1 MESSDFYT
9 AFEMRCRGTR
19 ELITSRLTAYR
30 PFLEPV
36 LVLESTPKLL
46 DLGCGR
52 GEWIELAAEW
62 GFDASGVDINK
73 GMLAFCRN
81 LGLQVEQADALHT
94 LRQLGDASVWVVS
107 AFHVVEHIPF
117 DDVRTLISEAM
128 RVLKPGGL
136 LIMETPNPENLVVGA
151 TTFYL
156 DPTHVRPIPPVL
168 LSFATEFAGFLQ
180 NKIVR
185 LQESQPAES
194 ALRLNDVL
202 NGVSPDYSVVAQK
215 SAPIE
220 VLALFSGP
228 FDHEFGTSLER
239 MVHRYDSAADGII
252 DRAGAVESRVD
263 QIIDRADAVENRV
276 DQVEEDLVGVK
287 AGAEQTVERL
297 RAAEER
303 AQRAIAGQHKAQI
316 EMRQSRARSELAEAL
331 AGKAANDAAAF
342 QARAEHAEQA
352 AALVSKQA
360 VIASQ
365 QAAAASQQAA
375 AASQRVDAML
385 QSTSWQVSAPLRWMG
400 KPAARMK
407 SAFKEKRV
415 RSGLKRRAKGPLR
428 SLAVGLAASPRLQHT
443 VSKALTLVPNLKQRL
458 GGALAPPP
466 VAGEPVEA
474 PAVMPPAET
483 KAATQGNVI
492 VGGRYEGKRVAVLAP
507 TSSTQEKGGAERLFQ
522 GLANALRH
530 QGCVVD
536 EIQKVVDESTFE
548 GIQAGYQAFE
558 ALDLGCYDMVISTKA
573 PSYAARHPNHVLWL
587 VHTVRVFYDM
597 FDLTFPSA
605 DEHVRTQRDW
615 IVRADTEALGRIAQ
629 RFSIGNEVSR
639 RLRLWNELDASVMHP
654 PMEEIGFFNQGDGGY
669 FFIPGRLHRW
679 KRLDLLIMA
688 VTSSSLPLR
697 LIIAGTGEA
706 EHSLKALAGGD
717 TRIEFA
723 GRVSDERLK
732 ELYASCLAVP
742 FLPVREDYGYVTLEA
757 FASSKPVI
765 TCSDSGEPAHFVEDG
780 QTGFVC
786 APDIGSVRHA
796 LERMWNDRKLAARM
810 GNAARQRTAGIQWP
824 ITAKR
829 LLQAGLD
836 RPDPKRL
843 RVAILDMQPIIP
855 AVGGGRLRLLGLYH
869 ALGEG
874 IDARYVGTYDWP
886 GENYRRHQITPGLE
900 ETDVPLSV
908 EHHAAAAEAALQ
920 AGGRVVIDMVFGRQA
935 HLSPEYLAETL
946 EAVEWADVV
955 VFSHPWVAPLVDDGL
970 LAGKTVV
977 YDSHNVE
984 RDLRAQ
990 ILNLDAPF
998 ERDILMEVEAA
1009 ERTAGDRAHMILAC
1023 SDEDAKG
1030 FESAYGWSRA
1040 RMQSMPNGVFADA
1053 IQPPTPHQ
1061 RDAAREN
1068 LQISH
1073 DAKVVFF
1080 IGSNYDPN
1088 VEAGRLIAGVFAA
1101 QLPDVQFVIAG
1112 GVCTRLI
1119 EIASNVRLA
1128 GMIDDV
1134 QKLLWLH
1141 AADLAVNP
1149 MLSGSGTNIKMFD
1162 FMAAG
1167 LPVIATPMGAR
1178 GIASKETSGLRVVEV
1193 DAMVSNIA
1201 MLLAEPEERRAMG
1214 ECNRELVE
1222 QRFAW
1227 ERISPRLGMRLRSM
1241 HLRTRGIAELNAF
1254 GQKRVVAHFG
1264 TIGIRCGIGEY
1275 ARKLIEIFTAH
1286 GVRNHVLTCDSAE
1299 EEAVIPSGVVDARI
1313 GWYYDN
1319 HEWALSHIKST
1330 AVSSLIEWGAEGVL
1344 IHYHPAYYSP
1354 AMLCA
1359 FGQDCLNHGIAVAVV
1374 MHQCPPESFPHL
1386 KQLAAEG
1393 ATLFSHSEREV
1404 SAAREQGVVLSLLP
1418 LGIDFDAHPVRDI
1431 SQRDW
1436 TAQPPVIVTNGFL
1449 REHKGARRLIEAMP
1463 EILKAFPSATLRVQ
1477 CSLYPSEDSRRE
1489 ADACEQAVKR
1499 LELGDRVVIDT
1510 RFLDKRDVLSEISKG
1525 DIVML
1530 PYDQSI
1536 EGGSASAGD
1545 ALGLSLPIIASAAHV
1560 FDDIRN
1566 VVITTGIDS
1575 PSLARAAIGI
1585 LRDPALYLKLSQTS
1599 STYAKENSWNNVA
1612 GAFLSALT
1620 SVKAPVN
1627 LSTQT

>member
-1 MESSDFYT
+1 MEPSDFYT
-9 AFEMRCRGTR
+9 AFEMRYRGTR
-19 ELITSRLTAYR
+19 ELISSRLSAYR
-30 PFLEPV
+30 PFLAPI
-36 LVLESTPKLL
+36 LALESRPRLI

-52 GEWIELAAEW
+52 GEWLELGAQW
-62 GFDASGVDINK
+62 GFEANGVDIND
-73 GMLAFCRN
+73 GMLAFCRD
-81 LGLQVEQADALHT
+81 LGLQVEQADALQT
-94 LRQLGDASVWVVS
+94 LRQLKDASVWVVS
-107 AFHVVEHIPF
+107 AFHVVEHISF
-117 DDVRTLISEAM
+117 DDVRAVISEAM

-168 LSFATEFAGFLQ
+168 LSFATEFAGFLR
-180 NKIVR
+180 NKVAR
-185 LQESQPAES
+185 LQESQPADS

-215 SAPIE
+215 FAPPE
-220 VLALFSGP
+220 VLERFAEP
-228 FDHEFGTSLER
+228 FGREFGVSLER
-239 MVHRYDSAADGII
+239 MVHRYDSAADEII
-252 DRAGAVESRVD
+252 DRTVAVEGDLVKFGASLERMVHRYDSAADEIIDRTVAVEGDLLGVRASAELTGERLGAVE
-263 QIIDRADAVENRV
+263 EM
-276 DQVEEDLVGVK
+276 
-287 AGAEQTVERL
+287 
-297 RAAEER
+297 
-303 AQRAIAGQHKAQI
+303 AQRVATGQQKAQI
-316 EMRQSRARSELAEAL
+316 DIRQLRARAELAEAL
-331 AGKAANDAAAF
+331 AAKAVSEAAAR
-342 QARAEHAEQA
+342 QAHAEQA
-352 AALVSKQA
+352 AAL
-360 VIASQ
+360 ASQ
-365 QAAAASQQAA
+365 K
-375 AASQRVDAML
+375 VEAML
-385 QSTSWQVSAPLRWMG
+385 QSTSWQVSAPLRWVG
-400 KPAARMK
+400 KLVARMK
-407 SAFKEKRV
+407 SALQEKRV
-415 RSGLKRRAKGPLR
+415 RSGLMRRVKPPLR
-428 SLAVGLAASPRLQHT
+428 SLAVGLAAFPRLQHA
-443 VSKALTLVPNLKQRL
+443 VSQGLAFAPTLKQRL
-458 GGALAPPP
+458 AAALAPPP
-466 VAGEPVEA
+466 VADDLGAA
-474 PAVMPPAET
+474 PSFVPPAET
-483 KAATQGNVI
+483 KAIAQGPVI
-492 VGGRYEGKRVAVLAP
+492 VGSRYGGKRVAVLAP

-522 GLANALRH
+522 GLANALRY

-536 EIQKVVDESTFE
+536 EIHKVVDESSFE

-558 ALDLGCYDMVISTKA
+558 ALDLSSYDMVISTKA

-597 FDLTFPSA
+597 FDLTFPAA
-605 DEHVRTQRDW
+605 DEHVRAQRDW
-615 IVRADTEALGRIAQ
+615 IVHADNEALGRIAQ

-639 RLRLWNELDASVMHP
+639 RLRLWNETDATVLHP
-654 PMEEIGFFNQGDGGY
+654 PMEEIGFFNHGDGGY

-679 KRLDLLIMA
+679 KRLDLLILA

-706 EHSLKALAGGD
+706 EHSLRALAGDD

-723 GRVSDERLK
+723 GHVSDERLK

-765 TCSDSGEPAHFVEDG
+765 TCSDSGEPAHFVDDG

-900 ETDVPLSV
+900 ETDVPLSI

-955 VFSHPWVAPLVDDGL
+955 VFAHPWVAPLIDDAL

-977 YDSHNVE
+977 YDSQNVE

-990 ILNLDAPF
+990 ILKLDNPF
-998 ERDILMEVEAA
+998 EREILMEVEAS
-1009 ERTAGDRAHMILAC
+1009 ERKAGNRAHLILAC
-1023 SDEDAKG
+1023 SDDDAKS
-1030 FESAYGWSRA
+1030 FELAYGWSRA
-1040 RMQSMPNGVFADA
+1040 RMLTMPNGVFADA
-1053 IQPPTPHQ
+1053 IRPPTPQQ
-1061 RDAAREN
+1061 RDSAREQ
-1068 LQISH
+1068 LQISQ
-1073 DAKVVFF
+1073 DAKLVFF
-1080 IGSNYDPN
+1080 IGSNYEPN
-1088 VEAGRLIAGVFAA
+1088 VKAAKLIAITFAA

-1112 GVCTRLI
+1112 GVCTQLT
-1119 EIASNVRLA
+1119 ESVPNVRLA
-1128 GMIDDV
+1128 GLIDDA
-1134 QKLLWLH
+1134 QKLSWLH
-1141 AADLAVNP
+1141 AVDLAVNP
-1149 MLSGSGTNIKMFD
+1149 MLVGSGTNIKMFD

-1167 LPVIATPMGAR
+1167 LPVIATPIGAR

-1201 MLLAEPEERRAMG
+1201 MLLAEPEERRVMG

-1222 QRFAW
+1222 QQFAW

-1354 AMLCA
+1354 EMLRA
-1359 FGQDCLNHGIAVAVV
+1359 FGQDCLDRGIAVAVV
-1374 MHQCPPESFPHL
+1374 MHQCPPETLPSL
-1386 KQLAAEG
+1386 SQLAAEG

-1418 LGIDFDAHPVRDI
+1418 LGIEFDAHPVRDI
-1431 SQRDW
+1431 SERDW
-1436 TAQPPVIVTNGFL
+1436 TVQPPVIVTNGFL

-1463 EILKAFPSATLRVQ
+1463 EILRAFPGATLLVQ

-1499 LELGDRVVIDT
+1499 LGLTDRIVIDT
-1510 RFLDKRDVLSEISKG
+1510 RFLDKRDVLDEIGKG

-1545 ALGLSLPIIASAAHV
+1545 ALGLALPIIASAAHV
-1560 FDDIRN
+1560 FDDIRD
-1566 VVITTGIDS
+1566 VVITTEIDGVN
-1575 PSLARAAIGI
+1575 LARAAIEI
-1585 LRDPALYLKLSQTS
+1585 LSNPALYGMLSRAS
-1599 STYAKENSWNNVA
+1599 STYANENSWNNVA
-1612 GAFLSALT
+1612 GAFLSALNP
-1620 SVKAPVN
+1620 VQAPAARVSISN
-1627 LSTQT
+1627 M